1 MPAGGPDVFIK
12 EKCFVKPILKF
23 LLLAAGFLSLA
34 LGVLGIFLPLL
45 PATPF
50 FLLSAL
56 CFSRSSEKLYRWIV
70 CHKWFGKHIHHYLK
84 HRAITRSAKIGA
96 MILLAGSLTLTMIVI
111 GKLPVTIVLS
121 VVGIAVSIHIL
132 ALNTFDPKVHRK
144 EDPSDTC
151 PD

>member
-1 MPAGGPDVFIK
+1 M
-12 EKCFVKPILKF
+12 KPLLKIILIS
-23 LLLAAGFLSLA
+23 AGFLSVA
-34 LGVLGIFLPLL
+34 LGVLGVFLPLL

-50 FLLSAL
+50 FLLAAL

-84 HRAITRSAKIGA
+84 FRAITRKAKIGA
-96 MILLAGSLTLTMIVI
+96 MILLAGSLTLTMIVV

-132 ALNTFDPKVHRK
+132 ALKTFDPKIHRE
-144 EDPSDTC
+144 EDPSDAC